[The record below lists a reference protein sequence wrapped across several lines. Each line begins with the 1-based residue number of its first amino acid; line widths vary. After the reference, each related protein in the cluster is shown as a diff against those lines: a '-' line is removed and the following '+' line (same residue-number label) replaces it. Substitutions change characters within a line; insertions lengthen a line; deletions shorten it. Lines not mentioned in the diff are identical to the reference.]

1 MIEDSIME
9 YIRERLGD
17 KRDDYQLPPPV
28 FTSMHG
34 EFVNFDREKKTLT
47 TRFPV
52 KEKYLNPYGSMQGG
66 TVAAAVDNTFGPLSM
81 LVALPS
87 VTRRLELKY
96 SNPITM
102 ELGFITIRAT
112 FLGREDR
119 WLHFKADVRD
129 PKGNLLARAK
139 SVHWIV
145 EE

>member
-1 MIEDSIME
+1 ME
-9 YIRERLGD
+9 VIRERLGD
-17 KRDDYQLPPPV
+17 RKEEYQLPPPI
-28 FTSMHG
+28 FTSMDG
-34 EFVNFDREKKTLT
+34 EFINFDREKKTLT

-87 VTRRLELKY
+87 VTRKLEIKY

-102 ELGFITIRAT
+102 DLKFIIVKAT
-112 FLGREDR
+112 FLEREDR
-119 WLHFKADVRD
+119 WLRFKAEVRD
-129 PKGNLLARAK
+129 PDSQLLARAK

-145 EE
+145 DLD